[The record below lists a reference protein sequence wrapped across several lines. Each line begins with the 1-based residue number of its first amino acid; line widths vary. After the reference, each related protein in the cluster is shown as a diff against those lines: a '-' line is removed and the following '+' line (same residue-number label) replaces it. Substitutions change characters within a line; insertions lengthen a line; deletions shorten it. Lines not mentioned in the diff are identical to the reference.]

1 MSQKWHLLGYMWIKT
16 RIYQNDSSSSG
27 VKRGKERMKLFVS
40 LLKSVSEDF
49 DESWV
54 RGANVQA
61 DGLHGGLYLYFRDY
75 ANNVIIIDGVSE
87 YPYRAKD
94 AFMNFE
100 AIALEIIDSEVRK
113 YIKQLQP
120 VAYQDFVKAK
130 WQIIFQDEKSGAYK
144 IQEVKIVASCD
155 LGNRIVDLCVANR
168 NCEPREIRLE
178 KSSLQNAS

>member
-1 MSQKWHLLGYMWIKT
+1 
-16 RIYQNDSSSSG
+16 
-27 VKRGKERMKLFVS
+27 MKLFVN
-40 LLKSVSEDF
+40 LLRANNKIF

-75 ANNVIIIDGVSE
+75 ANNGIIIDGVSE

-100 AIALEIIDSEVRK
+100 AIALEIIDGEVRK

-130 WQIIFQDEKSGAYK
+130 WQIIFQDEESGAYK

-155 LGNRIVDLCVANR
+155 LGNRIVDLCVSNR
-168 NCEPREIRLE
+168 NCEPREIHLE